1 MEPLVTIV
9 MTSNY
14 KTLGDWD
21 QKEIDWLLLNMDWRI
36 VSRRKGV
43 PPSGGSLEIGNLRA
57 LCATESGCAVP
68 PSGGSLEIGNF
79 AVNRSVGH

>member
-36 VSRRKGV
+36 VSRRKGYIV
-43 PPSGGSLEIGNLRA
+43 VQFFIPV
-57 LCATESGCAVP
+57 TK
-68 PSGGSLEIGNF
+68 
-79 AVNRSVGH
+79 